1 MRADLAVFSTAF
13 LTPQTIEELAKM
25 LPFSRHT
32 IYKSVERLARANLLS
47 KQRLGKQVLVS
58 VGKGYQT
65 AKLQEICIKALS
77 RGIDPVQLL
86 SQSKRI
92 ARLADLDVLT
102 AGQIR
107 QRTGVSVPTALRL
120 MKSLEMFGLAKT
132 ESTRPLTIR
141 ISRSD
146 ELLKALL
153 ALEKPSQEK
162 FPLMLEERPYLQ
174 RELPPEEL
182 ERRLYRNVAAK
193 TPFAI
198 EGVAFVTR
206 GAGKLEL
213 LSPLREE
220 TGEQRFMRHLFTPD
234 GIEDACI
241 RMLKGN
247 QVDYDHLLEL
257 ARKERMVNVVGCYLE
272 ILHNIDEALVARSVI
287 DLFKRDPSRRR
298 HYIFLRQLKPIG
310 KDRALHQYEKDWD
323 LDLYLDLD
331 GIAHGV
337 RAA

>member
-1 MRADLAVFSTAF
+1 MRADLAVFSTAS
-13 LTPQTIEELAKM
+13 LNPQTIEELAKM

-32 IYKSVERLARANLLS
+32 IYKSVERLSRANLLS
-47 KQRLGKQVLVS
+47 KQRLGKQVLVGL
-58 VGKGYQT
+58 GKGYQA

-92 ARLADLDVLT
+92 ARLADFDVLT
-102 AGQIR
+102 PGQV
-107 QRTGVSVPTALRL
+107 QERTGVSVPTALRL

-141 ISRSD
+141 ISKSD

-153 ALEKPSQEK
+153 ALEKPSEEK
-162 FPLMLEERPYLQ
+162 HPVMLEERPYVQ
-174 RELPPEEL
+174 RELLPQEL

-198 EGVAFVTR
+198 EGVNFVTR
-206 GAGKLEL
+206 GVGKLEL
-213 LSPLREE
+213 LSSLRDES
-220 TGEQRFMRHLFTPD
+220 GERKFMRHLFTPD
-234 GIEDACI
+234 GVEDTCI
-241 RMLKGN
+241 RMLREN
-247 QVDYDHLLEL
+247 QIDYDHLFEL

-272 ILHNIDEALVARSVI
+272 ILRNIDETMVAQSII

-298 HYIFLRQLKPIG
+298 RHTFLRQLKQIG
-310 KDRALHQYEKDWD
+310 KDRALHRYERDWN

-331 GIAHGV
+331 AIAHGV
-337 RAA
+337 RA